1 MSLQIVGVGKRYPP
15 PPWFLRPVMRTAHS
29 GTVDALRDVTFDV
42 AEGEIVGLVGPNGAG
57 KTTLI
62 KVITT
67 LLTPSAGS
75 VRIDGIDLATSP
87 AQART
92 RLGLVLTDD
101 RSSYWRLDGRRNLTF
116 FGVLAG
122 LPPAAAAARADELL
136 CLLGLADRDK
146 RVMGYSSGMR
156 SALGIARALVAEP
169 ALVVLDEPTRS
180 LDPLASA
187 KVAELLRAEAA
198 QGRSVLLSSHR
209 MEEVASLCDRVVVLV
224 KGEVRF
230 VGRPADAP
238 DGPSA
243 NGLLALLE
251 REAGAA

>member
-1 MSLQIVGVGKRYPP
+1 MSLQIDGVSKRYPQ

-29 GTVDALRDVTFDV
+29 GTVEALRNVTFDV
-42 AEGEIVGLVGPNGAG
+42 AKGEIVGLVGPNGAG

-62 KVITT
+62 KIIST
-67 LLTPSAGS
+67 LLTPTSGSVHVDGVDLAGS
-75 VRIDGIDLATSP
+75 P
-87 AQART
+87 AEART

-101 RSSYWRLDGRRNLTF
+101 RTSYWRLDGRSNLNF

-122 LPPAAAAARADELL
+122 LPPAAARARADELL
-136 CLLGLADRDK
+136 GLLGLADRDK

-156 SALGIARALVAEP
+156 SALNIARAVIAEP
-169 ALVVLDEPTRS
+169 ALIVLDEPTRS

-187 KVAELLRAEAA
+187 RVGDLLRGEAA

-209 MEEVASLCDRVVVLV
+209 MEEVATLCDRVVVLV
-224 KGEVRF
+224 GGEVRF
-230 VGRPADAP
+230 VGRPADVA
-238 DGPSA
+238 DGPTA

-251 REAGAA
+251 RESSTV